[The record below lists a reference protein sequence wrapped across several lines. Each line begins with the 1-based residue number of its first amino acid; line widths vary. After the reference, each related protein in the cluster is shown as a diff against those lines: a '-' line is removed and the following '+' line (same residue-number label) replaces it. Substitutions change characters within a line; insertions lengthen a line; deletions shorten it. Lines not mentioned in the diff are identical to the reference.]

1 MSKEIYVK
9 RINKRKLRNLWLKR
23 LFIWLFIA
31 LTLVPIFFVVTASLA
46 KGTGFFQATL
56 IPASVTFDNY
66 VSVLKNTDFLIWL
79 KNSLIISSIVAVLQ
93 LIMTTTAAYAFSRM
107 KFKFRKNGLMMLL
120 ILQMFPSMMTL
131 PAIIGLAY
139 KLGFM
144 DNLAAL
150 ILLLVGGSAFNI
162 WLLKGYID
170 GLPRELDEAAMV
182 DGAGPFKIFWSM
194 IIPLS
199 RPMLIVIFLFTFIG
213 TYSEFPLSSALLKD
227 TSNYTLA
234 LGLQSFI
241 RDKFSANWTQYSAAA
256 VMASLP
262 IVIIFMSF
270 QKFLA
275 KGLTAGS
282 VKG

>member
-56 IPASVTFDNY
+56 IPASVTLDNY
-66 VSVLKNTDFLIWL
+66 VSVLKNTDFLIWM

-234 LGLQSFI
+234 LGLQGFI

>member
-56 IPASVTFDNY
+56 IPASVTFENY

>member
-56 IPASVTFDNY
+56 IPASVTLENY
-66 VSVLKNTDFLIWL
+66 VSVLKNTDFLIWM